1 MDDRQLKQQYLCTHI
16 VEAGYNTQAF
26 AQYMNSLKCK
36 QQKYSHSQA
45 CLVDGTNI
53 DNWSLDGIK
62 EVVADFI

>member
-36 QQKYSHSQA
+36 QQNNSHLQA
-45 CLVDGTNI
+45 RLVDGTNI